1 MNISSEIISPIF
13 WEQGLFL
20 QPQHFQLQQR
30 FFQQINTKNL
40 QLLQPY
46 FFGFD
51 NYTINEMQLNNGI
64 FEISKFNALFADGT
78 WVNFPGNAVLVARRF
93 DETWINPED
102 DLPVYI
108 GISLEKT
115 ISNNNKDNN
124 VYQTDLSDLNNLQQ
138 LLPKNFRY
146 VADYNPQKFSD
157 LLTDETTADVRTLK
171 YNVHLYF
178 GKEIENINVVNKEIF
193 AEVNKNNKNAVINI
207 NNATNNSSNSN
218 NINYVNY
225 VNNENFAN
233 TNDKINIEKSIENN
247 ANSATNVANNN
258 VINSANNFANSQ
270 NVILLPIA
278 ILKRD
283 GERIILNKHFVPPML
298 SLQNSDALRML
309 VITIRDTLLSRAKQ
323 LEEYKIVGN
332 DINITQ
338 NANINGGSGGV
349 TLYIIL
355 FSLLGVI
362 SRHVPIL
369 NGFINTKNIHPWTIY
384 LELCSLVGELSVFS
398 SDLSPLG
405 ENESGQNVLPKY
417 NHNNLYPCFAAAT
430 QIITR
435 LVDSLVIGPEYSF
448 VLSLQNDGKYQGLR
462 IAYLSHEALS
472 PRYNYWLLIRS
483 QLINNNADNINN
495 INNTNNINN
504 INNINNENNNN
515 NNNKNNNNLNLLNHI
530 KRTAKLAPLSSL
542 NGILA
547 RALPGIRLIHS
558 ATPPVGVPRRKNTL
572 YFQIE
577 YNDSLW
583 QEVLKNGEVAFALP
597 GQIDDLFV
605 QIMVIEK

>member
-115 ISNNNKDNN
+115 ISDNNKDNN

-218 NINYVNY
+218 NINYL
-225 VNNENFAN
+225 NNENFAN

-258 VINSANNFANSQ
+258 VINSANSFANSQ

-332 DINITQ
+332 DITQ

-483 QLINNNADNINN
+483 QLINNND
-495 INNTNNINN
+495 
-504 INNINNENNNN
+504 
-515 NNNKNNNNLNLLNHI
+515 NNNLNLLNHI